1 VLASAARRSIFPV
14 QPDLSPTHIHP
25 GAPVNAC
32 ILFLCLSFGRQD
44 APRPRDPF
52 IGEDKF
58 KHFITSFIVTSLAA
72 SGARAAGLDH
82 DSALM
87 VGVGTGAAVGV
98 AKEVRDLGREDATA
112 SLNDIVWDLA
122 GVGAAAAVASR
133 SQ

>member
-1 VLASAARRSIFPV
+1 M
-14 QPDLSPTHIHP
+14 
-25 GAPVNAC
+25 NAC